1 VIDDHVRQEMKKIL
15 EEIQTGVFA
24 KEWVLENQA
33 GRPQYA
39 KLLER
44 DKNHPIEKVG
54 QELRGQM
61 SWLKPESTAAGGS
74 RK

>member
-1 VIDDHVRQEMKKIL
+1 MKTIL
-15 EEIQTGVFA
+15 AEIQSGQFA

-33 GRPQYA
+33 GRPQYT

-54 QELRGQM
+54 VELRKQM
-61 SWLKPESTAAGGS
+61 SWLKPESTAAARG
-74 RK
+74 KK